1 MDLHRCFL
9 TTRELRR
16 CDVTGLSWFLINL
29 IAIADLGAQN
39 YQMRT
44 LAQVVTGHG
53 ICFLV
58 GSRWPWRK
66 GRGIRRRSRLRWSWL
81 LKASWSQ
88 DREPTVWQLVV
99 CRKSQRGL
107 EKHLSSLR
115 NSRHGI
121 HSGGLESLAWFL
133 RQNDF
138 IPAADNQWNDSWKM
152 SPSFLC
158 VFVQLHKC
166 KYVIHTVICISYIRY
181 MNDECITQGAFDY
194 SWMCIISCVRCPSC
208 TCRF

>member
-1 MDLHRCFL
+1 MDLHRCFP
-9 TTRELRR
+9 TTLELRR

-44 LAQVVTGHG
+44 LDQVVTGWHA

-138 IPAADNQWNDSWKM
+138 M
-152 SPSFLC
+152 SLSFLC
-158 VFVQLHKC
+158 VFVQLNVY

-194 SWMCIISCVRCPSC
+194 SWMCIISCVPYPSC